1 MIFIILSG
9 LALAV
14 GIGAFVLSVSQKKRY
29 ADLEKRIGALEKGAV
44 PDFEKAKAAAEAVN
58 DFNSGISGIL
68 GFDPYQVL
76 KAQRGEN
83 TGGEGR

>member
-1 MIFIILSG
+1 MISIVLSG
-9 LALAV
+9 LAVVLAL
-14 GIGAFVLSVSQKKRY
+14 VLWQHKRIRALERKV
-29 ADLEKRIGALEKGAV
+29 ADLEKGTV